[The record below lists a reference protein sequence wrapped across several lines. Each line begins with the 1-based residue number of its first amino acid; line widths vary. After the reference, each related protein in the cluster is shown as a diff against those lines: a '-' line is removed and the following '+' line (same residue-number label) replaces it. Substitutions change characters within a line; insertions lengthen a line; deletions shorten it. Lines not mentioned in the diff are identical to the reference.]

1 MYPAADNAIALER
14 SQGLRQH
21 LLRDPS
27 NHPLELAVAP
37 DTEAQGVDDQH
48 GPAIGEQRQ
57 HLAGIAARVED
68 VWLKLR
74 HGVPDY
80 AIDRAE
86 AARLGNEPI
95 RGETQ

>member
-1 MYPAADNAIALER
+1 MHPAADNPIALER

-21 LLRDPS
+21 FLRDPS
-27 NHPLELAVAP
+27 DHPLELAVAP

-48 GPAIGEQRQ
+48 APAIGKQRQ
-57 HLAGIAARVED
+57 HLAGIAVRVED
-68 VWLKLR
+68 VRLELR

-86 AARLGNEPI
+86 GARLGNEPI
-95 RGETQ
+95 RG